1 MTRIIAATL
10 LLWVSAVLPASAT
23 DAKILHAISRLSFGP
38 TPGEIER
45 VESIG
50 VEKYIQE
57 QLNPAIIFPSDSLN
71 NKLAA
76 LSTVTMSTTELGRI
90 YGAVRKAP
98 AVEPTNMVMVIDI
111 KKIAEERNQAKLLRA
126 IESPRQLE
134 EVMTDFWYNHFN
146 VSNNKGISRVWVG
159 NYEQTAIRPHAFGKF
174 RDLLGAT
181 SRHPAM
187 LHYLDNWQ
195 NTTPNPNPK
204 AKNRG
209 GINENYARELMELH
223 TLGVKGGYTQKDVTS
238 LAQIFTG
245 WGYLPANT
253 KKGTPFT
260 FYFEP
265 NRHDSNPKTLLGK
278 PITGNGEQE
287 IEQALDMLATNPAT
301 AKFVSYKIAQRFVSD
316 NPPAALVDRM
326 KTRWLQTDGD
336 IKAVMTTM
344 LNSKEFWAPTAQ
356 RSKFKTPLE
365 YVVSAA
371 RATGSNIEETKY
383 LNGQLTSLGM
393 PLYGCPT
400 PDGYK
405 NTREAW
411 LNENS
416 TIQRINFASH
426 IASGRG
432 LSSKPQPIDSTKLD
446 RAVRPYLSANTKTTI
461 AASKVG
467 LHLALMLG
475 SPDFMYR

>member
-10 LLWVSAVLPASAT
+10 LLWVAVVLPASANPR
-23 DAKILHAISRLSFGP
+23 ILHAINRLSFGP

-57 QLNPAIIFPSDSLN
+57 QLNPSTIPASSTLDSR
-71 NKLAA
+71 LAQ
-76 LSTVTMSTTELGRI
+76 LSTLNMSTTELGVV
-90 YGAVRKAP
+90 YGATRKALP
-98 AVEPTNMVMVIDI
+98 AERPQLELNIRKV
-111 KKIAEERNQAKLLRA
+111 AEERNQAKLFRA

-146 VSNNKGISRVWVG
+146 VSTHKGISRVWAG

-209 GINENYARELMELH
+209 GLNENYARELMELH
-223 TLGVKGGYTQKDVTS
+223 TLGVKGGYSQKDVTS

-260 FYFEP
+260 FYFDP
-265 NRHDSNPKTLLGK
+265 NRHDSSPKILLGK

-287 IEQALDMLATNPAT
+287 VEQALDMLAKNPAT

-344 LNSKEFWAPTAQ
+344 LNSKEFWAPAAQ

-371 RATGSNIEETKY
+371 RATGSNIEETKF
-383 LNGQLTSLGM
+383 LNGQLSGFGM
-393 PLYGCPT
+393 PLYGCQT

-426 IASGRG
+426 IANGRG
-432 LSSKPQPIDSTKLD
+432 LSAKPQPINSANLD
-446 RAVRPYLSANTKTTI
+446 RAIGPYLSANTKTTI

-467 LHLALMLG
+467 LQSALMLG

>member
-10 LLWVSAVLPASAT
+10 LLWVAVVLPASANP
-23 DAKILHAISRLSFGP
+23 KVLHAINRLSFGS

-50 VEKYIQE
+50 VEKYIKE
-57 QLNPAIIFPSDSLN
+57 QLNPNTIPSSSILDNQLAQLSSL
-71 NKLAA
+71 KFSA
-76 LSTVTMSTTELGRI
+76 TELGAV
-90 YGAVRKAP
+90 YGATRKANP
-98 AVEPTNMVMVIDI
+98 AERSQLDLNIRKVAD
-111 KKIAEERNQAKLLRA
+111 ERNHAKLLRA
-126 IESPRQLE
+126 IKSPRQLE

-146 VSNNKGISRVWVG
+146 VATNKGISRIWVG
-159 NYEQTAIRPHAFGKF
+159 NYEQTAIRPHVFGKF

-181 SRHPAM
+181 SRHPGM
-187 LHYLDNWQ
+187 LYYLDNWR
-195 NTTPNPNPK
+195 NTTPNPK

-209 GINENYARELMELH
+209 GLNENYARELMELH
-223 TLGVKGGYTQKDVTS
+223 TLGVKGGYSQKDVTS

-260 FYFEP
+260 FYFDS
-265 NRHDSNPKTLLGK
+265 NRHDSSPKTLLGK
-278 PITGNGEQE
+278 SITGTGEQE
-287 IEQALDMLATNPAT
+287 IEQALDMLAKNPAT

-316 NPPAALVDRM
+316 NPPAALVDQM
-326 KTRWLQTDGD
+326 KTSWLQTDGD

-344 LNSKEFWAPTAQ
+344 LNSKEFWAPAAQ

-371 RATGSNIEETKY
+371 RATGSNIEETKF
-383 LNGQLTSLGM
+383 LTGQLAGLGM

-432 LSSKPQPIDSTKLD
+432 LSNKLQPIDSIKLN
-446 RAVRPYLSANTKTTI
+446 RAIGPYLSANTKTAI

-467 LHLALMLG
+467 LHLTLMLG

>member
-1 MTRIIAATL
+1 MTRIIAVTL
-10 LLWVSAVLPASAT
+10 LLWAAVILPASAT
-23 DAKILHAISRLSFGP
+23 DPKILHAISRLSFGP

-57 QLNPAIIFPSDSLN
+57 QLNPNTIPASSTLDSQ
-71 NKLAA
+71 LAQ
-76 LSTVTMSTTELGRI
+76 LSTLNLSTTELGAV
-90 YGAVRKAP
+90 YGATRKVLP
-98 AVEPTNMVMVIDI
+98 AERPQLELNIRKV
-111 KKIAEERNQAKLLRA
+111 AEERNQAKLFRA
-126 IESPRQLE
+126 IKSPRQLE

-146 VSNNKGISRVWVG
+146 VSTYKGISRVWTG

-174 RDLLGAT
+174 RDLLEAT

-209 GINENYARELMELH
+209 GLNENYARELMELH
-223 TLGVKGGYTQKDVTS
+223 TLGVKGGYSQKDVTS

-253 KKGTPFT
+253 KKGVPFT
-260 FYFEP
+260 FYFDP
-265 NRHDSNPKTLLGK
+265 NRHDSSPKTLLGK
-278 PITGNGEQE
+278 PITGKGEQE
-287 IEQALDMLATNPAT
+287 VEQALDILAKNPAT

-316 NPPAALVDRM
+316 NPPVTLVDRM

-344 LNSKEFWAPTAQ
+344 LNSKEFWASTAQ

-371 RATGSNIEETKY
+371 RATGSNIEETKF
-383 LNGQLTSLGM
+383 LNGQLSGFGM
-393 PLYGCPT
+393 PLYGCQT

-426 IASGRG
+426 LANGRG
-432 LSSKPQPIDSTKLD
+432 LSSKPQPINSANLD
-446 RAVRPYLSANTKTTI
+446 RAIGPYLSANTKTTI

-467 LHLALMLG
+467 LQSALMLG

>member
-1 MTRIIAATL
+1 MTRILAATL
-10 LLWVSAVLPASAT
+10 LLWVAAVLPASAT
-23 DAKILHAISRLSFGP
+23 DAKILHAINRLSFGA

-50 VEKYIQE
+50 VDNYIKE
-57 QLNPAIIFPSDSLN
+57 QLEPAAIPLSASLN
-71 NKLAA
+71 SKLAN
-76 LSTVTMSTTELGRI
+76 LTTLNLNPTQLGVV
-90 YGAVRKAP
+90 YGATRKVAP
-98 AVEPTNMVMVIDI
+98 TERKELEINIRKVVD
-111 KKIAEERNQAKLLRA
+111 ERNHAKLLRA

-146 VSNNKGISRVWVG
+146 VSSTKGISRVWVG
-159 NYEQTAIRPHAFGKF
+159 NYEQNAIRPKVFGKF

-181 SRHPAM
+181 ARHPAM

-209 GINENYARELMELH
+209 GLNENYARELMELH

-238 LAQIFTG
+238 MAKILTG

-253 KKGTPFT
+253 KKGEPFT
-260 FYFEP
+260 FFFDEKK
-265 NRHDSNPKTLLGK
+265 HDPAPKTLLGK
-278 PITGNGEQE
+278 EISGGGEQE
-287 IEQALDMLATNPAT
+287 VEQALDMLAKSPAT

-316 NPPAALVDRM
+316 NPPEALVNRM
-326 KTRWLQTDGD
+326 KNRWLQTDGD

-344 LNSKEFWAPTAQ
+344 FSSREFWVPAAQ
-356 RSKFKTPLE
+356 RSKFKTPFE
-365 YVVSAA
+365 YVVSAV
-371 RATGSNIEETKY
+371 RASGLEVEETKV
-383 LNGQLTSLGM
+383 LNNQLSALGM
-393 PLYGCPT
+393 PLYGCVT

-405 NTREAW
+405 NTRDAW

-416 TIQRINFASH
+416 AIQRINFATLL
-426 IASGRG
+426 ASGRG
-432 LSSKPQPIDSTKLD
+432 VSSKPRPINLVNLD
-446 RAVRPYLSANTKTTI
+446 RTISPYLSAKTQSKIANTPPRLQ
-461 AASKVG
+461 A
-467 LHLALMLG
+467 ALMLG

>member
-10 LLWVSAVLPASAT
+10 LLWVAVVLPASAT
-23 DAKILHAISRLSFGP
+23 DPKILHAISRLSFGA
-38 TPGEIER
+38 TPGDIER
-45 VESIG
+45 VELIG
-50 VEKYIQE
+50 VDQYIQE
-57 QLNPAIIFPSDSLN
+57 QLNPATISPSASLMS
-71 NKLAA
+71 KLAL

-111 KKIAEERNQAKLLRA
+111 KKVAEERNQAKLLQA
-126 IESPRQLE
+126 IENPRQLE

-146 VSNNKGISRVWVG
+146 VSSTKGISRVWVG
-159 NYEQTAIRPHAFGKF
+159 NYDQTAIRPYAFGKF

-181 SRHPAM
+181 ARHPAM

-204 AKNRG
+204 ARNRG

-238 LAQIFTG
+238 LAQVFTG

-253 KKGTPFT
+253 KKGAPFT
-260 FYFEP
+260 FSFNP
-265 NRHDSNPKTLLGK
+265 SRHDSSPKTLLGK
-278 PITGNGEQE
+278 PITGTGEQE
-287 IEQALDMLATNPAT
+287 VEQALDMLAKNPAT
-301 AKFVSYKIAQRFVSD
+301 AKFISYKIAQRFVSD

-344 LNSKEFWAPTAQ
+344 LNSKEFWALAAQ

-383 LNGQLTSLGM
+383 LNGQLSGLGM
-393 PLYGCPT
+393 PLYGCMT

-426 IASGRG
+426 LASGRG
-432 LSSKPQPIDSTKLD
+432 LSSKPQPINSVNLD
-446 RAVRPYLSANTKTTI
+446 RAISPYLSANTKTTI
-461 AASKVG
+461 TASRVG
-467 LHLALMLG
+467 LQSALMLG

>member
-10 LLWVSAVLPASAT
+10 LLWVAVVLPASAT
-23 DAKILHAISRLSFGP
+23 DTKVLHAINRLSFGAA
-38 TPGEIER
+38 PGDIER

-57 QLNPAIIFPSDSLN
+57 QLNPATTPLSDSLN
-71 NKLAA
+71 SKLAA
-76 LSTVTMSTTELGRI
+76 LSTVTMSTTELGQI
-90 YGAVRKAP
+90 FGAVRKART
-98 AVEPTNMVMVIDI
+98 AEPTSVMVIDI

-146 VSNNKGISRVWVG
+146 VANNKGISRVWVG
-159 NYEQTAIRPHAFGKF
+159 NYEQTAIRPYVFGKF

-181 SRHPAM
+181 ARHPAM

-195 NTTPNPNPK
+195 NTTLNPNPK

-223 TLGVKGGYTQKDVTS
+223 TLGVKGGYSQKDVTS
-238 LAQIFTG
+238 LAQVLTG
-245 WGYLPANT
+245 WGYLPTNT

-260 FYFEP
+260 FYFDP
-265 NRHDSNPKTLLGK
+265 NRHDSSPKTLLGK
-278 PITGNGEQE
+278 PITGTGEQE
-287 IEQALDMLATNPAT
+287 VEQALDMLAKNPAT

-344 LNSKEFWAPTAQ
+344 LNSKEFWAPAAQ

-383 LNGQLTSLGM
+383 LNGQLNGLGM
-393 PLYGCPT
+393 PLYGCLT

-426 IASGRG
+426 IANGRG
-432 LSSKPQPIDSTKLD
+432 LSGKPQPIDSAKLNQ
-446 RAVRPYLSANTKTTI
+446 AIGPYLSANTKTTI

-467 LHLALMLG
+467 LQSALMLG

>member
-10 LLWVSAVLPASAT
+10 LLWVTVVLPASANPR
-23 DAKILHAISRLSFGP
+23 ILHAINRLSFGP

-57 QLNPAIIFPSDSLN
+57 QLNPATIPLSGSLN

-76 LSTVTMSTTELGRI
+76 LSSVTMSTTELGQI
-90 YGAVRKAP
+90 FGAVRKAQT
-98 AVEPTNMVMVIDI
+98 AEPTRVIVIDI

-146 VSNNKGISRVWVG
+146 VSNTKGISRVWVG
-159 NYEQTAIRPHAFGKF
+159 NYEQTAIRPYVFGKF

-181 SRHPAM
+181 ARHPAM

-195 NTTPNPNPK
+195 NTTLNPNPK

-223 TLGVKGGYTQKDVTS
+223 TLGVKGGYSQKDVTS

-265 NRHDSNPKTLLGK
+265 KRHDSSPKTLLGK
-278 PITGNGEQE
+278 PIVGTGEQE
-287 IEQALDMLATNPAT
+287 VEQALDMLAKNPAT

-344 LNSKEFWAPTAQ
+344 LTSQEFWAPAAQ

-365 YVVSAA
+365 YAVSAA

-383 LNGQLTSLGM
+383 LNGQLNGLGM

-426 IASGRG
+426 IANGRG
-432 LSSKPQPIDSTKLD
+432 LSSKPQPINSANLD
-446 RAVRPYLSANTKTTI
+446 RAIGPYLSANTKTTI

-467 LHLALMLG
+467 LQSALMLG

>member
-1 MTRIIAATL
+1 MTRIIAVTL
-10 LLWVSAVLPASAT
+10 LLWAAVILPASAT
-23 DAKILHAISRLSFGP
+23 DPKILHAISRLSFGS
-38 TPGEIER
+38 TPREIER

-50 VEKYIQE
+50 VDRYIQE
-57 QLNPAIIFPSDSLN
+57 QLNPATISPSTSLS
-71 NKLAA
+71 NKLAS
-76 LSTVTMSTTELGRI
+76 LSTVSMTTTELGSI
-90 YGAVRKAP
+90 YGAIRKTP
-98 AVEPTNMVMVIDI
+98 AVEPTNMVMIIDI
-111 KKIAEERNQAKLLRA
+111 KKVVEERNQAKLLRA

-146 VSNNKGISRVWVG
+146 VSSSKGISRVWVG
-159 NYEQTAIRPHAFGKF
+159 NYEQTAIRPYAFGKF

-181 SRHPAM
+181 ARHPAM

-195 NTTPNPNPK
+195 NTTPNPNLK
-204 AKNRG
+204 ARNRG

-223 TLGVKGGYTQKDVTS
+223 TLGVKGGYTQKDVTN

-260 FYFEP
+260 FFFNP
-265 NRHDSNPKTLLGK
+265 NRHDSSPKTLLGK
-278 PITGNGEQE
+278 PITSSGEQE
-287 IEQALDMLATNPAT
+287 VEQALDMLAKNPAT
-301 AKFVSYKIAQRFVSD
+301 AKFISYKIAQRFVSD

-326 KTRWLQTDGD
+326 KNRWLQTDGD

-344 LNSKEFWAPTAQ
+344 LNSKEFWAPAAQ

-383 LNGQLTSLGM
+383 LNGQLSGLGM
-393 PLYGCPT
+393 PLYGCLT

-426 IASGRG
+426 LASGRG
-432 LSSKPQPIDSTKLD
+432 LSSKPQPIDILKLD
-446 RAVRPYLSANTKTTI
+446 RAIGPYLSVNTKTTI
-461 AASKVG
+461 TASKVS
-467 LHLALMLG
+467 LQSALMLG

>member
-1 MTRIIAATL
+1 MTQIIAVTL
-10 LLWVSAVLPASAT
+10 LLWVAVVLPVSANPR
-23 DAKILHAISRLSFGP
+23 ILHAINRLSFGA

-57 QLNPAIIFPSDSLN
+57 QLNPNTINSSSILDNRLAKLSSLN
-71 NKLAA
+71 L
-76 LSTVTMSTTELGRI
+76 STTELGAI
-90 YGAVRKAP
+90 YGATRQATSATRPQLELNIRK
-98 AVEPTNMVMVIDI
+98 V
-111 KKIAEERNQAKLLRA
+111 AEERNQAKLLRS
-126 IESPRQLE
+126 ISSPRQLE

-146 VSNNKGISRVWVG
+146 VSSNKGISRIWVG
-159 NYEQTAIRPHAFGKF
+159 NYEQTAIRPHVFGKF

-181 SRHPAM
+181 ARHPAM

-209 GINENYARELMELH
+209 GLNENYARELMELH

-238 LAQIFTG
+238 LAQVFTG

-253 KKGTPFT
+253 KKGAPFT
-260 FYFEP
+260 FYFDP
-265 NRHDSNPKTLLGK
+265 NRHDASSKTLLGQ
-278 PITGNGEQE
+278 PITGTGEQE
-287 IEQALDMLATNPAT
+287 VEQALDMLAKNPAT

-316 NPPAALVDRM
+316 NPPAALVDRL

-344 LNSKEFWAPTAQ
+344 LNSQEFWASTVQ
-356 RSKFKTPLE
+356 QHKFKTPLE
-365 YVVSAA
+365 YVVSVA

-383 LNGQLTSLGM
+383 LNGQLLGLGM
-393 PLYGCPT
+393 PLYGCLT

-416 TIQRINFASH
+416 TIQRINFASY

-432 LSSKPQPIDSTKLD
+432 LSGKPQPIDSVRLD
-446 RAVRPYLSANTKTTI
+446 RVIGPYLSTNTKTTI

>member
-10 LLWVSAVLPASAT
+10 LLWVAVVLPASANS
-23 DAKILHAISRLSFGP
+23 KVLHAINRLSFGP

-57 QLNPAIIFPSDSLN
+57 QLNPNTIPTVGALENQLSQLSSL
-71 NKLAA
+71 KL
-76 LSTVTMSTTELGRI
+76 STTELGTI
-90 YGAVRKAP
+90 YGATRKALP
-98 AVEPTNMVMVIDI
+98 ADRPEMNIRKVAD
-111 KKIAEERNQAKLLRA
+111 ERNHAKLLRA
-126 IESPRQLE
+126 IDSPRQLE

-146 VSNNKGISRVWVG
+146 VSISKGISRVWVG
-159 NYEQTAIRPHAFGKF
+159 NYEQTAIRPHVFGKF

-181 SRHPAM
+181 ARHPAM
-187 LHYLDNWQ
+187 LYYLDNWQ

-209 GINENYARELMELH
+209 GLNENYARELMELH
-223 TLGVKGGYTQKDVTS
+223 TLGVKGGYSQKDVTS
-238 LAQIFTG
+238 LAQVFTG

-253 KKGTPFT
+253 KKGAPFT
-260 FYFEP
+260 FYFDP
-265 NRHDSNPKTLLGK
+265 NRHDASPKTLLGK
-278 PITGNGEQE
+278 PITGTGEQE
-287 IEQALDMLATNPAT
+287 VAQALNILAKNPAT

-344 LNSKEFWAPTAQ
+344 LNSKEFWAPAAQ

-371 RATGSNIEETKY
+371 RATGSKVEETQF
-383 LNGQLTSLGM
+383 LQGQLTGLGM
-393 PLYGCPT
+393 PLYACLT

-416 TIQRINFASH
+416 TIQRINFANH
-426 IASGRG
+426 LASGRG
-432 LSSKPQPIDSTKLD
+432 LSKQPQPIDNTNLD
-446 RAVRPYLSANTKTTI
+446 RAIGPYLSANTKTAI

-467 LHLALMLG
+467 LQSALMLG

>member
-1 MTRIIAATL
+1 MTRIVAATL
-10 LLWVSAVLPASAT
+10 LLWVAVVLPASANP
-23 DAKILHAISRLSFGP
+23 KILHAINRLSFGP

-57 QLNPAIIFPSDSLN
+57 QLNPATIPLSSSLN

-76 LSTVTMSTTELGRI
+76 LSTVTMSTTELGQI
-90 YGAVRKAP
+90 FGAVRKAQ
-98 AVEPTNMVMVIDI
+98 AAEPTRVIAIDI
-111 KKIAEERNQAKLLRA
+111 KKVAEERNQAKLLRA

-146 VSNNKGISRVWVG
+146 VSNTKGISRVWVG
-159 NYEQTAIRPHAFGKF
+159 NYEQTAIRPHVFGKF

-181 SRHPAM
+181 ARHPAM

-195 NTTPNPNPK
+195 NTTPNLNPK

-223 TLGVKGGYTQKDVTS
+223 TLGVKGGYSQKDVTS

-260 FYFEP
+260 FYFDP
-265 NRHDSNPKTLLGK
+265 NRHDSSPKTLLGK
-278 PITGNGEQE
+278 PIVGTGEKE
-287 IEQALDMLATNPAT
+287 VEQALDILAKNPAT
-301 AKFVSYKIAQRFVSD
+301 ARFVSYKIAQRFVSD

-344 LNSKEFWAPTAQ
+344 LNSQEFWASAAQ

-383 LNGQLTSLGM
+383 LNGQLNGLGM

-426 IASGRG
+426 IANGRG
-432 LSSKPQPIDSTKLD
+432 LSSKPQPIDSAKLNQ
-446 RAVRPYLSANTKTTI
+446 AIGPYLSANTKTTI

-467 LHLALMLG
+467 LQSALMLG

>member
-10 LLWVSAVLPASAT
+10 LLWVAVVLPASANPR
-23 DAKILHAISRLSFGP
+23 ILHAINRLSFGP

-57 QLNPAIIFPSDSLN
+57 QLNPSTIPASSTLDGQ
-71 NKLAA
+71 LAQ
-76 LSTVTMSTTELGRI
+76 LSTLNLSTTELGAV
-90 YGAVRKAP
+90 YGATRKALP
-98 AVEPTNMVMVIDI
+98 AERPQLELNIRKV
-111 KKIAEERNQAKLLRA
+111 AEERNQAKLFRA

-146 VSNNKGISRVWVG
+146 VSTHKGISRAWAG

-195 NTTPNPNPK
+195 NTTPNLNPK

-209 GINENYARELMELH
+209 GLNENYARELMELH
-223 TLGVKGGYTQKDVTS
+223 TLGVKGGYSQKDVTS

-260 FYFEP
+260 FYFDP
-265 NRHDSNPKTLLGK
+265 NRHDSSPKILLGK

-287 IEQALDMLATNPAT
+287 VEQALDMLAKNPAT

-344 LNSKEFWAPTAQ
+344 LNSKEFWAPAAQ

-371 RATGSNIEETKY
+371 RATGSNIEETKF
-383 LNGQLTSLGM
+383 LNGQLSGFGM
-393 PLYGCPT
+393 PLYGCQT

-426 IASGRG
+426 IANGRG
-432 LSSKPQPIDSTKLD
+432 LSAKPQPINSANLD
-446 RAVRPYLSANTKTTI
+446 RAIGPYLSANTKTTI

-467 LHLALMLG
+467 LQSALMLG

>member
-10 LLWVSAVLPASAT
+10 LLWVAVVLPANANPR
-23 DAKILHAISRLSFGP
+23 ILHAINRLSFGP

-57 QLNPAIIFPSDSLN
+57 QLNPITIPASSTLDSRLAQLITLN
-71 NKLAA
+71 L
-76 LSTVTMSTTELGRI
+76 STTELGVV
-90 YGAVRKAP
+90 YGATRKALP
-98 AVEPTNMVMVIDI
+98 AERPQLELNIRKV
-111 KKIAEERNQAKLLRA
+111 AEERNQAKLFRA

-146 VSNNKGISRVWVG
+146 VSTHKGISRVWAG

-209 GINENYARELMELH
+209 GLNENYARELMELH
-223 TLGVKGGYTQKDVTS
+223 TLGVKGGYSQKDVTS

-260 FYFEP
+260 FYFDP
-265 NRHDSNPKTLLGK
+265 NRHDSSPKILLGK

-287 IEQALDMLATNPAT
+287 VEQALDMLAKNPAT

-344 LNSKEFWAPTAQ
+344 LNSKEFWAPAAQ

-371 RATGSNIEETKY
+371 RATGSNIEETKF
-383 LNGQLTSLGM
+383 LNGQLSGFGM
-393 PLYGCPT
+393 PLYGCQT

-426 IASGRG
+426 IANGRG
-432 LSSKPQPIDSTKLD
+432 LSAKPQPINSANLD
-446 RAVRPYLSANTKTTI
+446 RAIGPYLSANTKTTI

-467 LHLALMLG
+467 LQSALMLG

>member
-1 MTRIIAATL
+1 MTRTLAAAL
-10 LLWVSAVLPASAT
+10 LLWVAVVLPASASP
-23 DAKILHAISRLSFGP
+23 KVLHAVNRLSFGS
-38 TPGEIER
+38 TPSEIER

-57 QLNPAIIFPSDSLN
+57 QLNPSTISPSATLDSKLAQLSSLN
-71 NKLAA
+71 L
-76 LSTVTMSTTELGRI
+76 STTELGAV
-90 YGAVRKAP
+90 YGATRQVPAAERPQLELNIRK
-98 AVEPTNMVMVIDI
+98 V
-111 KKIAEERNQAKLLRA
+111 AEERNQAKLLRA

-146 VSNNKGISRVWVG
+146 VSTNKGITRVWVG
-159 NYEQTAIRPHAFGKF
+159 NYEQTAIRPRVFGKF
-174 RDLLGAT
+174 RDLLAAT
-181 SRHPAM
+181 ARHPAM

-204 AKNRG
+204 VKNRG

-223 TLGVKGGYTQKDVTS
+223 TLGVKGGYSQKDVTS

-245 WGYLPANT
+245 WGYLRANS
-253 KKGTPFT
+253 KQGTPFT
-260 FYFEP
+260 FYFDLK
-265 NRHDSNPKTLLGK
+265 RHDSSPKTFLGK
-278 PITGNGEQE
+278 PITGSGEQE
-287 IEQALDMLATNPAT
+287 VEQALDMLATNPAT

-316 NPPAALVDRM
+316 NPPVALVDRM

-344 LNSKEFWAPTAQ
+344 LNSKEFWAPAAQ

-371 RATGSNIEETKY
+371 RATGSTIEDTKF
-383 LNGQLTSLGM
+383 LNGQLSGLGM
-393 PLYGCPT
+393 PLYGCVT

-405 NTREAW
+405 MTRDAW

-416 TIQRINFASH
+416 TIQRINFANH

-432 LSSKPQPIDSTKLD
+432 LSSKPQPINSLNLD
-446 RAVRPYLSANTKTTI
+446 RSIGPYLSANTKTAI
-461 AASKVG
+461 ATSKVG
-467 LHLALMLG
+467 LQSALMLG

>member
-10 LLWVSAVLPASAT
+10 LLWVAVVLPASANP
-23 DAKILHAISRLSFGP
+23 KVLHAINRLSFGP

-57 QLNPAIIFPSDSLN
+57 QLNPNTIPSSSALDNQLAQLTSLN
-71 NKLAA
+71 L
-76 LSTVTMSTTELGRI
+76 STTELGVA
-90 YGAVRKAP
+90 YGATRKVPP
-98 AVEPTNMVMVIDI
+98 AERPKLELNSIRTVAD
-111 KKIAEERNQAKLLRA
+111 ERNHAKLLRA
-126 IESPRQLE
+126 IASPRQLE

-146 VSNNKGISRVWVG
+146 VATNKGISRIWVG
-159 NYEQTAIRPHAFGKF
+159 NYEQTAIRPHVFGRF
-174 RDLLGAT
+174 RDLLETT

-187 LHYLDNWQ
+187 LYYLDNWQ

-209 GINENYARELMELH
+209 GLNENYARELMELH
-223 TLGVKGGYTQKDVTS
+223 TLGVKGGYSQKDVTS
-238 LAQIFTG
+238 LAQILTG

-260 FYFEP
+260 FYFDP
-265 NRHDSNPKTLLGK
+265 NRHDSSPKTLLGK
-278 PITGNGEQE
+278 PITGTGEQE
-287 IEQALDMLATNPAT
+287 VAQALDMLAKNPAT

-344 LNSKEFWAPTAQ
+344 LNSKEFWAPAAQ
-356 RSKFKTPLE
+356 RSKFKTPFE

-371 RATGSNIEETKY
+371 RATGSNIEETKF
-383 LNGQLTSLGM
+383 LNGQLVVLGM
-393 PLYGCPT
+393 PLYGCTT

-416 TIQRINFASH
+416 TIQRINFATH

-432 LSSKPQPIDSTKLD
+432 LSSKPQPINSLNLD
-446 RAVRPYLSANTKTTI
+446 RAIGPYLSANTKTAI
-461 AASKVG
+461 ATSKVG
-467 LHLALMLG
+467 LQSALMLG

>member
-10 LLWVSAVLPASAT
+10 LLWVAVVLPASANP
-23 DAKILHAISRLSFGP
+23 KVLHAINRLSFGP

-57 QLNPAIIFPSDSLN
+57 QLNPSTIPSSSILDNQLAQLSSL
-71 NKLAA
+71 KFSA
-76 LSTVTMSTTELGRI
+76 TELGAV
-90 YGAVRKAP
+90 YGATRKANP
-98 AVEPTNMVMVIDI
+98 AERSQLELNIRKVAD
-111 KKIAEERNQAKLLRA
+111 ERNHAKLLRA
-126 IESPRQLE
+126 LESPRQLE

-146 VSNNKGISRVWVG
+146 VATNKGISRIWVG
-159 NYEQTAIRPHAFGKF
+159 NYEQTAIRPHLFGKF

-187 LHYLDNWQ
+187 LYYLDNWR

-209 GINENYARELMELH
+209 GLNENYARELMELH
-223 TLGVKGGYTQKDVTS
+223 TLGVKGGYSQKDVTS

-260 FYFEP
+260 FYFDS
-265 NRHDSNPKTLLGK
+265 NRHDSSPKILLGK
-278 PITGNGEQE
+278 PITGTGEQE
-287 IEQALDMLATNPAT
+287 IEQALDILAKNPAT
-301 AKFVSYKIAQRFVSD
+301 AKFISYKIAQRFVSD
-316 NPPAALVDRM
+316 NPPAALVDQM

-344 LNSKEFWAPTAQ
+344 LDSKEFWAPAAQ

-371 RATGSNIEETKY
+371 RATGSNIEETKF
-383 LNGQLTSLGM
+383 LTGQLAGLGM

-432 LSSKPQPIDSTKLD
+432 LSRKPQPIDSIKLN
-446 RAVRPYLSANTKTTI
+446 RAIGPYLSANTKTAI
-461 AASKVG
+461 AASKLG
-467 LHLALMLG
+467 LHLTLMLG

>member
-1 MTRIIAATL
+1 MTRRIIATTL
-10 LLWVSAVLPASAT
+10 LLWVAAVLPASAT
-23 DAKILHAISRLSFGP
+23 DAKILHAISRLSFGA

-57 QLNPAIIFPSDSLN
+57 QLNPASIPPSASLN
-71 NKLAA
+71 TKLSQ
-76 LSTVTMSTTELGRI
+76 LSSLNLSATQLGAV
-90 YGAVRKAP
+90 YGATRKVPP
-98 AVEPTNMVMVIDI
+98 AERPQLELNIRKV
-111 KKIAEERNQAKLLRA
+111 AEERTQAKLLQA

-146 VSNNKGISRVWVG
+146 VSANKGISRIWVG
-159 NYEQTAIRPHAFGKF
+159 NYEQTAIRPRVLGKF

-181 SRHPAM
+181 ARHPAM
-187 LHYLDNWQ
+187 LYYLDNWQ

-209 GINENYARELMELH
+209 GLNENYARELMELH
-223 TLGVKGGYTQKDVTS
+223 TLGVKGGYTQQDVTS
-238 LAQIFTG
+238 MAKIFTG
-245 WGYLPANT
+245 WGYRPANT
-253 KKGTPFT
+253 KQGEPFT
-260 FYFEP
+260 FFFDEK
-265 NRHDSNPKTLLGK
+265 RHDNTPKTLLGK
-278 PITGNGEQE
+278 QISASGEQE
-287 IEQALDMLATNPAT
+287 VEQALDMLATNPAT

-316 NPPAALVDRM
+316 NPPEALVNRM

-336 IKAVMTTM
+336 IKAVMTIM
-344 LNSKEFWAPTAQ
+344 FNSREFWAPSAQ

-365 YVVSAA
+365 YVVSAV
-371 RATGSNIEETKY
+371 RATGLNVEDTKF
-383 LNGQLTSLGM
+383 LNGQISGLGM
-393 PLYGCPT
+393 PLYGCVT

-416 TIQRINFASH
+416 TIQRINFATRL
-426 IASGRG
+426 ASGRG
-432 LSSKPQPIDSTKLD
+432 ISKNPQPINLVNLD
-446 RAVRPYLSANTKTTI
+446 RTITPYLSAKTQSKI
-461 AASKVG
+461 ATTPPS
-467 LHLALMLG
+467 LQSALMLG

>member
-10 LLWVSAVLPASAT
+10 MLWVTVVLPASANP
-23 DAKILHAISRLSFGP
+23 KILHAINRLSFGP

-57 QLNPAIIFPSDSLN
+57 QLNPNSIPSSNTLDSQLAQLSSLN
-71 NKLAA
+71 
-76 LSTVTMSTTELGRI
+76 LSTNELGVA
-90 YGAVRKAP
+90 YGATRKVPP
-98 AVEPTNMVMVIDI
+98 AERPQLKLNRIRKVAD
-111 KKIAEERNQAKLLRA
+111 ERNHAKLLRA

-146 VSNNKGISRVWVG
+146 VATNKGISRIWVG
-159 NYEQTAIRPHAFGKF
+159 NYEQTAIRPHVFGKF

-209 GINENYARELMELH
+209 GLNENYARELMELH
-223 TLGVKGGYTQKDVTS
+223 TLGVKGGYSQKDVTS

-265 NRHDSNPKTLLGK
+265 NRHDSSPKTLLGK
-278 PITGNGEQE
+278 PITGTGEQE
-287 IEQALDMLATNPAT
+287 VEQALDMLAKNPAT

-344 LNSKEFWAPTAQ
+344 LNSKEFWAPAAQ

-383 LNGQLTSLGM
+383 LNGQLNGLGM

-416 TIQRINFASH
+416 TIQRINFATH

-432 LSSKPQPIDSTKLD
+432 LSSKPQPINSVNLD
-446 RAVRPYLSANTKTTI
+446 RAISPYLSANTKTTI
-461 AASKVG
+461 AANKVG
-467 LHLALMLG
+467 LQSALMLG

>member
-10 LLWVSAVLPASAT
+10 LLWVAVVLPANANPR
-23 DAKILHAISRLSFGP
+23 ILHAINRLSFGP

-57 QLNPAIIFPSDSLN
+57 QLNPITIPASSTLDSRLAQLITLN
-71 NKLAA
+71 
-76 LSTVTMSTTELGRI
+76 MSTTELGVV
-90 YGAVRKAP
+90 YGATRKALP
-98 AVEPTNMVMVIDI
+98 AERPQLELNIRKV
-111 KKIAEERNQAKLLRA
+111 AEERNQAKLFRA

-146 VSNNKGISRVWVG
+146 VSTHKGISRVWAG

-209 GINENYARELMELH
+209 GLNENYARELMELH
-223 TLGVKGGYTQKDVTS
+223 TLGVKGGYSQKDVTS

-260 FYFEP
+260 FYFDP
-265 NRHDSNPKTLLGK
+265 NRHDSSPKILLGK

-287 IEQALDMLATNPAT
+287 VEQALDMLAKNPAT

-344 LNSKEFWAPTAQ
+344 LNSKEFWAPAAQ

-371 RATGSNIEETKY
+371 RATGSNIEETKF
-383 LNGQLTSLGM
+383 LNGQLSGFGM
-393 PLYGCPT
+393 PLYGCQT

-426 IASGRG
+426 IANGRG
-432 LSSKPQPIDSTKLD
+432 LSAKPQPINSANLD
-446 RAVRPYLSANTKTTI
+446 RAIGPYLSANTKTTI

-467 LHLALMLG
+467 LQSALMLG

>member
-10 LLWVSAVLPASAT
+10 MLWVTVVLPASANP
-23 DAKILHAISRLSFGP
+23 KILHAINRLSFGP

-57 QLNPAIIFPSDSLN
+57 QLNPSTIPSSGTLDSQLAQLSSLN
-71 NKLAA
+71 
-76 LSTVTMSTTELGRI
+76 LSTNELGVA
-90 YGAVRKAP
+90 YGATRKVPP
-98 AVEPTNMVMVIDI
+98 AERPQPKLNSIRKVAD
-111 KKIAEERNQAKLLRA
+111 ERNHAKLLRA

-146 VSNNKGISRVWVG
+146 VATNKGISRIWVG
-159 NYEQTAIRPHAFGKF
+159 NYEQTAIRPHVFGKF

-209 GINENYARELMELH
+209 GLNENYARELMELH
-223 TLGVKGGYTQKDVTS
+223 TLGVKGGYSQKDVTS

-265 NRHDSNPKTLLGK
+265 NRHDSSPKTLLGK
-278 PITGNGEQE
+278 PITGTGEQE
-287 IEQALDMLATNPAT
+287 VEQALDMLAKNPAT

-316 NPPAALVDRM
+316 NPPAALVDRL

-344 LNSKEFWAPTAQ
+344 LNSKEFWAPAAQ
-356 RSKFKTPLE
+356 RSKFKTPFE

-383 LNGQLTSLGM
+383 LNGQLNGLGM

-416 TIQRINFASH
+416 TIQRINFATH

-432 LSSKPQPIDSTKLD
+432 LSSKPQPINSVNLD
-446 RAVRPYLSANTKTTI
+446 RVIGPYLSANTKTAI
-461 AASKVG
+461 AANKVG
-467 LHLALMLG
+467 LQSALMLG